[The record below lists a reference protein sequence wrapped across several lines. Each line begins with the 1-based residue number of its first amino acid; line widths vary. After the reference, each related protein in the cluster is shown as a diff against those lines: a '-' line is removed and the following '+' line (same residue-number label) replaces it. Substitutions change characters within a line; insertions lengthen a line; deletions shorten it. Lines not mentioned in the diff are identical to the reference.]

1 MKINYPGKIGIT
13 LTLIS
18 RTRRAAIANAMAS
31 YGFASPM
38 YEIAIYVWRHPGES
52 QDAITE
58 ATLFDKAT
66 VARGAQKLEALGYI
80 RRESS
85 ERDRRQYELYLT
97 EKGAQVARGISDR
110 INSVVAQASAG
121 LGDEDR
127 RIMYRA
133 LSSVC
138 GNLARLAAK
147 DEIDRGVCAAAAAAA
162 PRNGASI

>member
-1 MKINYPGKIGIT
+1 MEERCETFT
-13 LTLIS
+13 LLIAKIS
-18 RTRRAAIANAMAS
+18 RSIRRIKTEQMAEFHLKGPHVSCLYYLSAAPLTAAELCERCDEDKAAISRSLDYLEKTGHVCREGGA
-31 YGFASPM
+31 
-38 YEIAIYVWRHPGES
+38 
-52 QDAITE
+52 
-58 ATLFDKAT
+58 DKRYRSM
-66 VARGAQKLEALGYI
+66 V
-80 RRESS
+80 
-85 ERDRRQYELYLT
+85 YLT

-127 RIMYRA
+127 RSMYRA

-147 DEIDRGVCAAAAAAA
+147 DEINRDVCAAAAAAA